1 MIQRLNCPG
10 CNQPANPIFARPYAL
25 PALRGMIAASGLGP
39 KLDGRD
45 YEVRAC
51 TACELHFQTW
61 VMSDDELGHWYSPPR
76 DDASFMREIGAQKLH
91 WFAHQTEEILVLRQ
105 VCGAKT
111 PQVLDFG
118 CNWGKWASM
127 ALAHGCEVYGVDV
140 NRDAVR
146 FCANRGIK
154 MVSFEEARAHRFDFV
169 NVDQVV
175 EHLSA
180 PLEVA
185 RALAGCLKPGGL
197 IKLSTPHNPALPARL
212 RASRLDDNRVLDAR
226 TLDALFP
233 LMHVNLFTP
242 DSLRMLAA
250 GVGLREFRQPFL
262 TWLGAGQ
269 LWNIPRQLNR
279 NLTVPFKRWRGRGT
293 YLWFQNENGSKA
305 ES

>member
-1 MIQRLNCPG
+1 MIQRLHCPS
-10 CNQPANPIFARPYAL
+10 CNQPANSIFARPYKL
-25 PALRGMIAASGLGP
+25 PELSGMIGASGLGS
-39 KLDGRD
+39 KLEGRD

-61 VMSDDELGHWYSPPR
+61 VMSDGELEHWYSPPR
-76 DDASFMREIGAQKLH
+76 DDASFTEEIGLQKLH

-105 VCGAKT
+105 VCGART
-111 PQVLDFG
+111 PRVLDFG

-140 NRDAVR
+140 NRDAAR
-146 FCANRGIK
+146 FCAGRGIK
-154 MVSFEEARAHRFDFV
+154 MVSFEEMRSLRFDFI

-180 PLEVA
+180 PLEVT
-185 RALAGCLKPGGL
+185 RALSACLNPGGL
-197 IKLSTPHNPALPARL
+197 MKLSTPHNPGLPARL
-212 RASRLDDNRVLDAR
+212 RSASQDDNRVLDVK

-242 DSLRMLAA
+242 DSLRVLAS
-250 GVGLREFRQPFL
+250 GVGLHEFRQPFL

-279 NLTVPFKRWRGRGT
+279 NLIVPFKRWRGRGT
-293 YLWFQNENGSKA
+293 YLWFQKVAS
-305 ES
+305 

>member
-1 MIQRLNCPG
+1 MIQRHQCPI
-10 CNQPANPIFARPYAL
+10 CNHAAIPIFARPYAL
-25 PALRGMIAASGLGP
+25 PELGAMIAASGLGG
-39 KLDGRD
+39 KLDGCD

-61 VMSDDELGHWYSPPR
+61 VMSDDELEHWYSPPR
-76 DDASFMREIGAQKLH
+76 DDDSFMQEIGSQKLH

-105 VCGAKT
+105 VCGART
-111 PQVLDFG
+111 PRVLDFG
-118 CNWGKWASM
+118 CNLGKWASM

-140 NRDAVR
+140 NHDAAR
-146 FCANRGIK
+146 FCAGRGIQ
-154 MVSFEEARAHRFDFV
+154 MVSLEEARALGFDFI

-180 PLEVA
+180 PLEIT

-197 IKLSTPHNPALPARL
+197 IKLSTPHNPALPIKL
-212 RASRLDDNRVLDAR
+212 RASGHDDNRVLEAG
-226 TLDALFP
+226 TLDALLP

-242 DSLRMLAA
+242 DSLRTLASGA
-250 GVGLREFRQPFL
+250 GLREFRQPFL

-269 LWNIPRQLNR
+269 MWNLPRQLNR

-293 YLWFQNENGSKA
+293 YLWFESGNRPKA